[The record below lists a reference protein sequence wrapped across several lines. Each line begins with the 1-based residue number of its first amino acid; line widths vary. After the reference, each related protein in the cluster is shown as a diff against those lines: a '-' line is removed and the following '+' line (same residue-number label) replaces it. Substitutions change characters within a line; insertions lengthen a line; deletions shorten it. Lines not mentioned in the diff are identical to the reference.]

1 MSETRAERKSEARTE
16 TTSEAGDRNAS
27 DQAYE
32 AEMDAYRAA
41 GEARAMALG
50 NRGPIRYNADGS
62 LADDIVEAYW
72 RCGFYVFE
80 DVIGQDELADIE
92 RDVRDMLDR
101 APLEPGGKVDRHGRP
116 ALASDGKGGGV
127 AMVRPLSDPI
137 GGTDRNNGRHPAKM
151 HEPKPPSDAP
161 EWVPQVIGG
170 SLQFSDAALRLYA
183 HPDLLRV
190 AAAFNGDDFSPFNEV
205 IFIKEPGL
213 GGSVAWHQ
221 DGTTHWDTPKFHKG
235 SHGFNFM
242 AQLYGCNAA
251 NGLWVVPGSHMAQAD
266 IKGWCDEAGSD
277 RLPNAVPML
286 CKPGDVGI
294 TNRQAVHGSFA
305 NTSRDW
311 RVTINFGFHPRASV
325 VGARGNG
332 IHAPGSEHIIY
343 DEARVRDRSR
353 VLGLA
358 IEARRQR
365 FPDES
370 PYPYGPLEGQSFVW
384 DDAARESLRG
394 YNKLDLGI

>member
-1 MSETRAERKSEARTE
+1 MIGTE
-16 TTSEAGDRNAS
+16 
-27 DQAYE
+27 
-32 AEMDAYRAA
+32 
-41 GEARAMALG
+41 
-50 NRGPIRYNADGS
+50 
-62 LADDIVEAYW
+62 
-72 RCGFYVFE
+72 
-80 DVIGQDELADIE
+80 ELADIE
-92 RDVRDMLDR
+92 RDVLEILDR
-101 APLEPGGKVDRHGRP
+101 APTEQGGKLDKHGRP
-116 ALASDGKGGGV
+116 ALASDGKGGGL
-127 AMVRPLSDPI
+127 AMVRPLADPI
-137 GGTDRNNGRHPAKM
+137 GGTDLNNGRHPVKM
-151 HEPKPPSDAP
+151 IEPPPPEGAP
-161 EWVPQVIGG
+161 EWILQVVGG

-205 IFIKEPGL
+205 IWIKHPGL

-251 NGLWVVPGSHMAQAD
+251 NALWIVPGSHLAQAD
-266 IKGWCDEAGSD
+266 IKAWCDEAGSD

-305 NTSRDW
+305 NTSDEW

-325 VGARGNG
+325 IGARGNG
-332 IHAPGSEHIIY
+332 IHAPGSENIIY
-343 DEARVRDRSR
+343 DEERVRQRSR
-353 VLGLA
+353 VLGFA
-358 IEARRQR
+358 QEARKQR
-365 FPDES
+365 FSAETPYEYAPLAGESFAWNDE
-370 PYPYGPLEGQSFVW
+370 
-384 DDAARESLRG
+384 ARENLRG